1 MNLTP
6 KQLHILCRI
15 RDVRL
20 ARGYSP
26 TMQELA
32 DELGVSK
39 VTVFEHVE
47 ALIKKGALRR
57 QPNKARSL
65 EVDPDIELPD
75 EQRGARLPLVG
86 AIAAGQPI
94 DAVEDRQFIDLD
106 QIFRSPAGGESNT
119 FVLSVRGDSM
129 IDEQIRDGDYV
140 VVQRRNTARNGET
153 VVALL
158 DNGEATLKKFYRE
171 QNRIRLQPANDAY
184 EPIYVDHCQVQVQ
197 GVVIGV
203 IRTY

>member
-6 KQLHILCRI
+6 KQLHILTRI
-15 RDVRL
+15 RDLRL
-20 ARGYSP
+20 AKGYSP

-47 ALIKKGALRR
+47 ALIKKGALLR

-65 EVDPDIELPD
+65 EVDPQIGLPD
-75 EQRGARLPLVG
+75 EQRGTRMPLVG
-86 AIAAGQPI
+86 TIAAGQPI
-94 DAVEDRQFIDLD
+94 DAVEDRQYVDLD
-106 QIFRSPAGGESNT
+106 GMFNSPRHGENV
-119 FVLSVRGDSM
+119 FALRVRGDSM

-140 VVQRRNTARNGET
+140 IIQQRNTARPGDT

-171 QNRIRLQPANDAY
+171 QGRIRLQPANESY
-184 EPIYVDHCQVQVQ
+184 EPIFVDNCQIQ
-197 GVVIGV
+197 GVVTGV